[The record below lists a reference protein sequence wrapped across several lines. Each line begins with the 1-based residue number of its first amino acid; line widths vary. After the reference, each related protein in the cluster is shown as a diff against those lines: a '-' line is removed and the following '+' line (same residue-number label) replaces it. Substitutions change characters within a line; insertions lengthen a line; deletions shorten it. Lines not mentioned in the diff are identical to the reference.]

1 MSEILVV
8 IDKGGERQD
17 IAKLV
22 FSDVEALDEW
32 LAKQPRAKVVSIKPY
47 YFEKK

>member
-22 FSDVEALDEW
+22 FGDVEALDEW
-32 LAKQPRAKVVSIKPY
+32 LAKQPRAKVVSIEPY

>member
-1 MSEILVV
+1 MNKILVIV
-8 IDKGGERQD
+8 DKGGERQD

-22 FSDVEALDEW
+22 FGDVEALDEW

-47 YFEKK
+47 